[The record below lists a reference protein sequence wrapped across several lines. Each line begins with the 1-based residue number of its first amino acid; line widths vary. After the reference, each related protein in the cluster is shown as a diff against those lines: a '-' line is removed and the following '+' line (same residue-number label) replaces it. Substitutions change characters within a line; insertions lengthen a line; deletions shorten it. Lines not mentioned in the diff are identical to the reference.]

1 MSYNVIEGVLLK
13 ENILV
18 SRKLVLIQYNLPF
31 MANKA
36 SNFYSL
42 KHTRSEAFY
51 T

>member
-1 MSYNVIEGVLLK
+1 MLLK

-18 SRKLVLIQYNLPF
+18 SRKLVLIQYNLAF

-42 KHTRSEAFY
+42 KHMIYEAFY